1 MEFAEYM
8 FLALG
13 AMLSMLAFFLK
24 RESNKIEKISSK
36 LREIEIELAKN
47 GAKDSERWTQ
57 TTKLLEDRRVDI
69 IKIYEFINKK

>member
-8 FLALG
+8 FLTLG

-47 GAKDSERWTQ
+47 GFDDYFHNNDAS
-57 TTKLLEDRRVDI
+57 VCP
-69 IKIYEFINKK
+69 IKTCRLMK

>member
-8 FLALG
+8 FLTLG

-24 RESNKIEKISSK
+24 RESNKIERISSK

-47 GAKDSERWTQ
+47 GARDCEQWTQ

-69 IKIYEFINKK
+69 IKIYEFINRK